1 MDREFRLS
9 EEKKVFGVRVVVCVA
24 GGTYDEMSTPPI
36 LYNNED
42 RERLRERDLRK
53 TTRQLC
59 HRAAEQQAGAS
70 PITAEAIGSGSAAL
84 VGEEATIN
92 WPSYKNQVAF
102 AAAAVGMGGSVQY
115 SSR

>member
-1 MDREFRLS
+1 MDRITSHRLV
-9 EEKKVFGVRVVVCVA
+9 KRL
-24 GGTYDEMSTPPI
+24 P
-36 LYNNED
+36 
-42 RERLRERDLRK
+42 RE
-53 TTRQLC
+53 TNRQLC
-59 HRAAEQQAGAS
+59 LRAAKQQAGAS
-70 PITAEAIGSGSAAL
+70 PVTAEAIGSGSAAL

>member
-9 EEKKVFGVRVVVCVA
+9 EEKKVFGVRVVVC
-24 GGTYDEMSTPPI
+24 GWCTYDEMSTPPI

-70 PITAEAIGSGSAAL
+70 PVTAEAIGSGSAAL
-84 VGEEATIN
+84 VG
-92 WPSYKNQVAF
+92 
-102 AAAAVGMGGSVQY
+102 
-115 SSR
+115 